1 MAGRVGSLGSV
12 LPIALAEPDGLI
24 VTTDGR
30 YVRVIECD
38 RVPNTIT
45 ADPSELGRIED
56 CFAHLCRIIPDRQG
70 LTILAQTDPV
80 PIDDAL
86 AADVRAAKIA
96 AARDQLAGQPELA
109 AARMRLM
116 AATRQTVRAAA
127 GAEQPAVAARWWVV
141 VPYRPVI
148 DDSREQLRATW
159 AGARGR
165 TLWETHVEA
174 AIESQRL
181 ADQVDAVLRRAGID
195 TWLLDGTQALALLWE
210 RLHPAAEL
218 TEPEQKQ
225 LLERLA
231 DACEIATATTL
242 EEAAEARHR
251 TLEAIC
257 ERPSAGLDTGEHPAW
272 LRHDDGTLEETIHLA
287 TPPLAT
293 DPSWLAHLLSCP
305 LPATLAVHIAV
316 GVRSREKHR
325 QRRRW
330 QRLRAA
336 VRYKERRD
344 RLVGSDEEDALEE
357 AAVMDA
363 ELAGSGRRDRLPGRD
378 LLLDPRPVRK
388 RGELRPD
395 RQADLL

>member
-1 MAGRVGSLGSV
+1 MAARIGSLGSV
-12 LPIALAEPDGLI
+12 LPVAVAEPDGLI

-96 AARDQLAGQPELA
+96 AARDRSQANPRSRRAHATDGGHPSNGPRRCRCRAAGRRGAVVGRRALPAGDRRQP
-109 AARMRLM
+109 
-116 AATRQTVRAAA
+116 RAAA
-127 GAEQPAVAARWWVV
+127 GELGR
-141 VPYRPVI
+141 R
-148 DDSREQLRATW
+148 
-159 AGARGR
+159 RGR

-181 ADQVDAVLRRAGID
+181 ADQIDAVLRRAGID

-225 LLERLA
+225 LLKRLA
-231 DACEIATATTL
+231 DACQVAYATTPDQ
-242 EEAAEARHR
+242 AAARHR
-251 TLEAIC
+251 VLEAIAS
-257 ERPSAGLDTGEHPAW
+257 RPALGA
-272 LRHDDGTLEETIHLA
+272 RHRREPGVAASRDGTLEETIHLA

-305 LPATLAVHIAV
+305 LPATLAVHIASV
-316 GVRSREKHR
+316 CARGRSRVSGVAGSGCAPRSATRIAATGSSAQTK
-325 QRRRW
+325 RRRW
-330 QRLRAA
+330 P
-336 VRYKERRD
+336 RR
-344 RLVGSDEEDALEE
+344 R
-357 AAVMDA
+357 
-363 ELAGSGRRDRLPGRD
+363 
-378 LLLDPRPVRK
+378 
-388 RGELRPD
+388 
-395 RQADLL
+395 